1 MLSRA
6 LRTGGWTG
14 RNSAVKTDGQTVL
27 TAVAQMVGVWGQQW
41 VGEKGV
47 LSVDMWALRS
57 VGQ

>member
-1 MLSRA
+1 M
-6 LRTGGWTG
+6 
-14 RNSAVKTDGQTVL
+14 KTDGQTVL